1 MKDGGIVVT
10 SQFNYESIEEL
21 VQMMEQW
28 EVGELHLTVAGESVD
43 IVRRAP
49 MVQVYEDMDGNACGC
64 EEINPSQTDEP
75 SAICSTMVGI
85 FHPAKR
91 GAAVCV
97 GDAVL
102 AGQIVGSIELM
113 HVPTD
118 LASPI
123 SGTII
128 EILVEDGAGVEYG
141 QVLMLV
147 KPYPEVGEDEADML
161 PPPR

>member
-1 MKDGGIVVT
+1 MT
-10 SQFNYESIEEL
+10 SQFNYESVEEL

-28 EVGELHLTVAGESVD
+28 QVGELHLTIAGESVD
-43 IVRRAP
+43 IVRRP
-49 MVQVYEDMDGNACGC
+49 PVMQVYDDSTEGCVC
-64 EEINPSQTDEP
+64 EEIEPAQTTEP
-75 SAICSTMVGI
+75 SEICSTMVGI

-91 GAAVCV
+91 GAVKC

-102 AGQIVGSIELM
+102 AGQVVGSIELM

-123 SGTII
+123 SGTIC

-147 KPYPEVGEDEADML
+147 KPYPEVDENEAAML
-161 PPPR
+161 SAPSR

>member
-1 MKDGGIVVT
+1 MT
-10 SQFNYESIEEL
+10 SQFNYESVEEL

-28 EVGELHLTVAGESVD
+28 QVGELHLTVAGESVD

-49 MVQVYEDMDGNACGC
+49 VGQMYEYADGSECAC
-64 EEINPSQTDEP
+64 EEDQKAQNIEP

-85 FHPAKR
+85 FHPVKR
-91 GAAVCV
+91 GAVSV
-97 GDAVL
+97 GDAVI
-102 AGQIVGSIELM
+102 AGQVVGSIELM

-123 SGTII
+123 SGTIS

-147 KPYPEVGEDEADML
+147 KPYSEVGEDEAAML
-161 PPPR
+161 PPPPR

>member
-1 MKDGGIVVT
+1 MT
-10 SQFNYESIEEL
+10 SQFDYESVEEL

-49 MVQVYEDMDGNACGC
+49 VVQMYEDTDGNACVC
-64 EEINPSQTDEP
+64 EEQQSEQAAEP
-75 SAICSTMVGI
+75 SAICSTMVGV

-91 GAAVCV
+91 GAVKV
-97 GDAVL
+97 GDAVM
-102 AGQIVGSIELM
+102 AGQVVGSIELM

-123 SGTII
+123 SGTIS
-128 EILVEDGAGVEYG
+128 EILIEDGAGVEYG

-147 KPYPEVGEDEADML
+147 KPYPEVGEDEAAML
-161 PPPR
+161 PPPPR

>member
-1 MKDGGIVVT
+1 MT
-10 SQFNYESIEEL
+10 SQFNYESVEEL

-28 EVGELHLTVAGESVD
+28 QVGELHLTVAGESVD

-49 MVQVYEDMDGNACGC
+49 VVQVYEDVDGSEYAC
-64 EEINPSQTDEP
+64 EEIQPAVSAEP
-75 SAICSTMVGI
+75 SAISSTMVGI

-91 GAAVCV
+91 GAVRV
-97 GDAVL
+97 GDAVI

-113 HVPTD
+113 HVPND

-123 SGTII
+123 SGTIC

-141 QVLMLV
+141 QILMLV
-147 KPYPEVGEDEADML
+147 KPYSEVGEDEAAML
-161 PPPR
+161 PSPR

>member
-1 MKDGGIVVT
+1 MT
-10 SQFNYESIEEL
+10 SQFDYESVEEL

-28 EVGELHLTVAGESVD
+28 QVGELHLTVAGESVD

-49 MVQVYEDMDGNACGC
+49 VVQVYEDADGNECAC
-64 EEINPSQTDEP
+64 EDIQPAQTSEP

-91 GAAVCV
+91 GSVRV
-97 GDAVL
+97 GDAVM
-102 AGQIVGSIELM
+102 AGQVVGSIELM

-123 SGTII
+123 SGTIC

-147 KPYPEVGEDEADML
+147 KPYPEVGEDEAAML
-161 PPPR
+161 PAPR